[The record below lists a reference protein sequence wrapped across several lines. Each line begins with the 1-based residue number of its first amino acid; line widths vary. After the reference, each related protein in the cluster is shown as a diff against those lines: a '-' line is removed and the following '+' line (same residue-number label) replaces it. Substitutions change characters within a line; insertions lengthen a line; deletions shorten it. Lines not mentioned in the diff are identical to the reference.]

1 MIISFVNAKGGVG
14 KTTLAVHF
22 AVWLH
27 DQGKKVAFIDADR
40 MRLSSGWLAE
50 AEQGIATTALTTQD
64 EILNQADAIAEN
76 ADYLIID
83 GPAGDTDLTRA
94 ILLKSSLAF
103 LPCAA
108 SELDL
113 KGTRLE
119 IQVVR
124 QAQSLL
130 KGLPRAFFI
139 PNRVDP
145 KQVLT
150 RELLELTGEQM
161 GIPFTKS
168 IVRQRPPYADAP
180 GQKSVVSRMGFHA
193 RFAAEEIATLF
204 TELKS
209 YAEKE
214 TGNLVANA

>member
-27 DQGKKVAFIDADR
+27 DRGKKVAFIDADR

-50 AEQGIATTALTTQD
+50 AEPAIATTTITTQA
-64 EILNQADAIAEN
+64 EILNQADAIAETV
-76 ADYLIID
+76 DHLIID

-94 ILLKSSLAF
+94 ILLKSALAF

-108 SELDL
+108 SELDI

-119 IQVVR
+119 IEVVR

-130 KGLPRAFFI
+130 RGLPQAFFV

-150 RELLELTGEQM
+150 RELLELTGEQI
-161 GIPFTKS
+161 GIPFTKG

-193 RFAAEEIATLF
+193 RFAAEEIASLF
-204 TELKS
+204 TELNS

-214 TGNLVANA
+214 TRNIAANA

>member
-27 DQGKKVAFIDADR
+27 ERGKKVAFIDADR

-50 AEQGIATTALTTQD
+50 AEPGIATSAITTQA
-64 EILNQADAIAEN
+64 EILNQADAIAGTV
-76 ADYLIID
+76 DHLIVD

-94 ILLKSSLAF
+94 ILLKSALAL

-113 KGTRLE
+113 KGTRQE
-119 IQVVR
+119 IEVVR

-130 KGLPRAFFI
+130 RGLPRAFFI

-150 RELLELTGEQM
+150 RELLELSGDQM
-161 GIPFTKS
+161 GIPFTKN

-193 RFAAEEIATLF
+193 RFAAEEIAILF
-204 TELKS
+204 SELNL